1 MALSSCGV
9 AGAAPSLPVSTART
23 RDCAGAPPPGAPGL
37 AAGAA
42 GWTPAFTRSA
52 VVRQR
57 GSSTLPHC
65 ARQHTS
71 LVTGGTPGLCSD
83 RCQQRRCLPRPVP
96 LLKGHASLIRA
107 RHESSAAT
115 PSPKNP
121 AAGEPGT
128 GRGRTSYSWCA
139 ARRRLDTAMP
149 WPCRRSSSSPF
160 AAAPATS
167 SCVTCADSRESVE
180 MRSATWTCGS
190 LADAGVTCDPAGAA
204 CGPARAAH
212 CLSTRTRSAAAL
224 RDARLPA
231 CTQARAQTQTRAH
244 ANPAP
249 PRPRA
254 RTAQVT

>member
-1 MALSSCGV
+1 MRGRGRRAV
-9 AGAAPSLPVSTART
+9 A
-23 RDCAGAPPPGAPGL
+23 
-37 AAGAA
+37 
-42 GWTPAFTRSA
+42 
-52 VVRQR
+52 
-57 GSSTLPHC
+57 
-65 ARQHTS
+65 ARQHGAHARLRGRAAAGRAGARRRRGRLDAGLHPLRCGEAARVVHVAALRAATYSS

-224 RDARLPA
+224 PDARLPA